1 MQNRLFDIQEAVAES
16 SDELIAL
23 RRDFPRS
30 SRAWT
35 AGVPHSPDH

>member
-23 RRDFPRS
+23 RRDFHAR
-30 SRAWT
+30 T